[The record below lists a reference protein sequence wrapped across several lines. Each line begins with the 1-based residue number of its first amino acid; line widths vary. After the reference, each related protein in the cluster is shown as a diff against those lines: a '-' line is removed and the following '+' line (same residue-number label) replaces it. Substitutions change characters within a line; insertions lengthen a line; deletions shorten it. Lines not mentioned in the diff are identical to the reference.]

1 MFAYAIQW
9 LLADGELGYYLHPF
23 SIVKWIEHGKIVD
36 SYYASHIQLYFCNYR
51 SNWDDFLVVIK
62 FVIS

>member
-9 LLADGELGYYLHPF
+9 LLADGELVYYLHPF
-23 SIVKWIEHGKIVD
+23 SIVKWIEYGKIID
-36 SYYASHIQLYFCNYR
+36 SYYAIHIQL
-51 SNWDDFLVVIK
+51 NWFLVVMK